1 MKRLLVVEDS
11 PEDFLTVSQAAQL
24 SPIPITLVRAID
36 ADSAMGMLHEAGQS
50 PFDLIFLD
58 NNLPGLSG
66 YEMLLL
72 VRNDPKLKHI
82 PIIMLTTSANPRECA
97 ACYRGGVNA
106 YHVKALAFTEWR
118 QTLGHILE
126 YWLKWPQLPMND
138 GRGR

>member
-11 PEDFLTVSQAAQL
+11 PEDFLTVSQAAQRL
-24 SPIPITLVRAID
+24 RIPNTLVQAPD
-36 ADSAMGMLHEAGQS
+36 ADIAMGLLHEAGQS
-50 PFDLIFLD
+50 AFDIIFLD

-82 PIIMLTTSANPRECA
+82 PVVMLTTSANPRECA
-97 ACYRGGVNA
+97 ACYRGGANA
-106 YHVKALAFTEWR
+106 YHVKALAFDEWR
-118 QTLGHILE
+118 QRLGQILE
-126 YWLKWPQLPMND
+126 YWLQWTQLPMDD